1 MTADINDVP
10 SHVHTV
16 MIYTTQKQMTHL
28 NVARQP
34 DVRIISSRLNEANK
48 GCLKD
53 CRDAYAYRDR
63 KIVFCRVTPEADCS
77 Q

>member
-1 MTADINDVP
+1 MTANINDVS

-16 MIYTTQKQMTHL
+16 MMYTTQKQMTHL
-28 NVARQP
+28 NVARQL

-53 CRDAYAYRDR
+53 CRGAYAY
-63 KIVFCRVTPEADCS
+63 
-77 Q
+77 